1 MTSTSI
7 YGVTNTT
14 VHSTTAEPQP
24 QSINSVS
31 KDAGASLPP
40 AIRGAINVEE
50 LKTLSA
56 RSRQRVTAAIAEYRA
71 AEAEY
76 KQQFHTERWWEKVP
90 GFELLA
96 GDEQSKLANERS
108 KLAIPRGLLYRL
120 FVRSKNGLNYWL
132 LRHEGMN
139 GSSKIKHSKLER
151 EYVVNFAA
159 AALGQGFDE
168 GQDRRFP
175 QTEKLIRA
183 WWKLHEV
190 HPQQP
195 EMELLVVIGDALR
208 RAKDRRHYTPELL
221 AARKAKEAERLRKF
235 RKRQAEAE
243 GRSYKARPNFK
254 LGETANRVA
263 GWLVEKARLENE
275 PTEEL
280 LRLIERESRV
290 GWSVKEA
297 AEELGLPR
305 ETARKCLA
313 RLAANYPEQVAK
325 VERGLYRYRGANSEA
340 SNSEA

>member
-7 YGVTNTT
+7 YGVTNDIVYGATNDT
-14 VHSTTAEPQP
+14 AHLNTAEPQP
-24 QSINSVS
+24 QSINSIG
-31 KDAGASLPP
+31 KAAGASLPP
-40 AIRGAINVEE
+40 AIHGAIDCVVRGAINIEE

-56 RSRQRVTAAIAEYRA
+56 RSRQRVMTAIAEYREE
-71 AEAEY
+71 EAEY
-76 KQQFHTERWWEKVP
+76 KQLFHTERWWEKVP
-90 GFELLA
+90 GFDLLA
-96 GDEQSKLANERS
+96 GIS
-108 KLAIPRGLLYRL
+108 RGLLYRL

-132 LRHEGMN
+132 LQHEGMN
-139 GSSKIKHSKLER
+139 GSRKIRDSKLEH
-151 EYVVNFAA
+151 EYVVNLAA

-183 WWKLHEV
+183 WWKLHDIQ
-190 HPQQP
+190 PQQP

-208 RAKDRRHYTPELL
+208 RAKDRHRYTPNVL
-221 AARKAKEAERLRKF
+221 AARKGKEAERLRKF

-243 GRSYKARPNFK
+243 GRVYKTRPNFK

-275 PTEEL
+275 PTKDL
-280 LRLIERESRV
+280 FRLIERESRV

-297 AEELGLPR
+297 AEQLGLPR
-305 ETARKCLA
+305 ETARKCLS

-325 VERGLYRYRGANSEA
+325 VERGLYRFVGDTDNVH
-340 SNSEA
+340 